1 MTEGGGAVRLPKPRG
16 SCRMIAALARDPL
29 WVESLTPEMRSSLV
43 LKLRDAVEA
52 AESPREVASV
62 VRALASLEMN
72 DIARTKLVMDAET
85 ASSEDG
91 MDDAR
96 RLRADL
102 DEIDRMEGGKPC

>member
-1 MTEGGGAVRLPKPRG
+1 MKGGGEDRLPKPRA
-16 SCRMIAALARDPL
+16 SCRMIAALAKDPL
-29 WVESLTPEMRSSLV
+29 WVESLTPEMRESLV

-62 VRALASLEMN
+62 VRAIASLEQN
-72 DIARTKLVMDAET
+72 DIARTRLVMEADLT
-85 ASSEDG
+85 SSEDG

-102 DEIDRMEGGKPC
+102 DEIDKMEGGKPC